1 MTNTKYNEAGRSMIE
16 MLGVL
21 AIIGVLSVGGIAGYS
36 KAMNKYRVNKT
47 VDEITQIA
55 TNIRTLFGGQRNYES
70 LTADV
75 VNGAKLVPEEM
86 YTDASKTTMTYANPW
101 SEDLTI
107 TVTSKTSVD
116 TNKAFTIKSEK
127 IPTEA
132 CIELAVMD
140 WGAAS
145 GSGLVAMSAG
155 VALDAAGEGTS
166 SATIDSCTSGDGLIC
181 PDNNGPMTPADAV
194 TYCVKSED
202 ADGTQD
208 MYWKF
213 Y

>member
-55 TNIRTLFGGQRNYES
+55 TNIRTLFGGQRNYAS

-86 YTDASKTTMTYANPW
+86 YTDASASAMTYANPW
-101 SEDLTI
+101 SENLTI
-107 TVTSKTSVD
+107 TVTSKTSAD
-116 TNKAFTIKSEK
+116 SNKAFTIKSEK

-155 VALDAAGEGTS
+155 VDLDAANST
-166 SATIDSCTSGDGLIC
+166 ATIDSCTSGDGLIC

-194 TYCVKSED
+194 KFCVRSED

>member
-70 LTADV
+70 LTAAV
-75 VNGAKLVPEEM
+75 VDGAKLVPEEM
-86 YTDASKTTMTYANPW
+86 YTDASTTTMTYANPW

-107 TVTSKTSVD
+107 TVTSKTSAD

-155 VALDAAGEGTS
+155 VDLDAADST
-166 SATIDSCTSGDGLIC
+166 ATIDSCVSGDGLIC

-194 TYCVKSED
+194 TYCVRAAD

>member
-70 LTADV
+70 LTAAV
-75 VNGAKLVPEEM
+75 VDGAKLVPEEM
-86 YTDASKTTMTYANPW
+86 YTNASASGMTYANPW

-107 TVTSKTSVD
+107 TVTSKTSAD

-155 VALDAAGEGTS
+155 VDLDAANST
-166 SATIDSCTSGDGLIC
+166 ATIDSCTSGDGLIC

-194 TYCVKSED
+194 KFCVRSKD